1 MARLD
6 RYLKNS
12 GLFHQRSAARRAC
25 DAGQV
30 WVGGQLAKASREV
43 RVGEVLR
50 LCTPDSELEAEIVA
64 IPAHPVA
71 KKERPRYCRII
82 RIESR
87 APDRQAF
94 GFDEDHRY

>member
-6 RYLKNS
+6 LYLRNS
-12 GLFHQRSAARRAC
+12 GLFRQRSAARQAC

-30 WVGGQLAKASREV
+30 WVAGQPAKASREV

-64 IPAHPVA
+64 IPEHPVP
-71 KKERPRYCRII
+71 KKERQHYCRII
-82 RIESR
+82 RAESR
-87 APDRQAF
+87 SPADQAF
-94 GFDEDHRY
+94 GFDEDPRF

>member
-6 RYLKNS
+6 LYLKNS
-12 GLFHQRSAARRAC
+12 GLFPQRSAARRAC

-30 WVGGQLAKASREV
+30 WVEGQPAKASREI

-64 IPAHPVA
+64 IPEHPVP
-71 KKERPRYCRII
+71 KKERQRYCRII
-82 RIESR
+82 RVEGR
-87 APDRQAF
+87 APAEQAF
-94 GFDEDHRY
+94 GVDEDPRF